1 MDRGAE
7 MKWISQFPGEEEVV
21 MPPLSNLEVIGAP
34 YLTRL
39 DGKIILIVPLRV
51 NVNIKSKTMG
61 ELISNHIAITSF
73 MGELGSNH
81 IAII

>member
-1 MDRGAE
+1 
-7 MKWISQFPGEEEVV
+7 

-39 DGKIILIVPLRV
+39 EGKIILIVPLRV

-61 ELISNHIAITSF
+61 ELISTRKDVLLSVRIPPQS
-73 MGELGSNH
+73 GW
-81 IAII
+81 